1 MKPPLSKS
9 DAQRALV
16 LADIV
21 GVPFERV
28 LPAGEVLPRDVEV
41 LRAGL
46 IALRGPVARIDCQ
59 DGGAPFRFLL
69 TQAAVQPGRR
79 VEFVGSPR
87 LGERPHG
94 PLLAALRA
102 VPGLAISEG
111 SPWPVIVESPAVI
124 PGPIAFHVTGAQSSQ
139 FASSVLLGAA
149 RLVAAGVEAS
159 VQVSGAMTSEG
170 YFALTRSWI
179 ERWGFSFASSA
190 SPLTPTL
197 CPARER
203 ETPSIPGDWSSLGYL
218 LALSWVSGQR
228 VERIVF
234 GTGHPDEAIVE
245 LLRGVGLGVSDRV
258 EGTATRGFDVD
269 SEGCPDAI
277 PTLAV
282 LATKLPAPSTFRR
295 VGILRHKES
304 DRLAAVRAMLGAA
317 GLSSTLEGDS
327 LTVIPG
333 TARSFQFD
341 ARDDH
346 RLAMSAAV
354 LARLHDVQLTLRG
367 KDSVTKSF
375 PGFWEE
381 AAQAGVQVEAWT

>member
-28 LPAGEVLPRDVEV
+28 LPPGEVLPRDVQV
-41 LRAGL
+41 LRDGL
-46 IALRGPVARIDCQ
+46 LALRSSVARIDCQ
-59 DGGAPFRFLL
+59 DGGAPFRFLV

-79 VEFVGSPR
+79 VEFVGTDR

-94 PLLAALRA
+94 PLLAALREI
-102 VPGLAISEG
+102 PGARISQG
-111 SPWPVIVESPAVI
+111 TPWPVIVESPAVI
-124 PGPIAFHVTGAQSSQ
+124 RGPIAFQVTGAQSSQ
-139 FASSVLLGAA
+139 FASSLLLGAA
-149 RLVAAGVEAS
+149 RLAAAGVDAS

-170 YFALTRSWI
+170 YFSLTRSWV
-179 ERWGFSFASSA
+179 ERCGFSFASGA

-197 CPARER
+197 SPAGER
-203 ETPSIPGDWSSLGYL
+203 QTAQVPGDWSSLGYL

-228 VERIVF
+228 VERIAF

-245 LLRGVGLGVSDRV
+245 LLRGVGLQISDRV

-269 SEGCPDAI
+269 SERCPDSI

-282 LATKLPAPSTFRR
+282 LATKLPEPSTFRR

-304 DRLAAVRAMLGAA
+304 DRLEAIRALLSAA
-317 GLSSTLEGDS
+317 GLASTLKGES
-327 LTVIPG
+327 LTVRPG

-341 ARDDH
+341 AHDDH

-354 LARLHDVQLTLRG
+354 LARLHGVQLELRG
-367 KDSVTKSF
+367 KDCVVKSF

-381 AAQAGVQVEAWT
+381 ATQAGVKVEAWT